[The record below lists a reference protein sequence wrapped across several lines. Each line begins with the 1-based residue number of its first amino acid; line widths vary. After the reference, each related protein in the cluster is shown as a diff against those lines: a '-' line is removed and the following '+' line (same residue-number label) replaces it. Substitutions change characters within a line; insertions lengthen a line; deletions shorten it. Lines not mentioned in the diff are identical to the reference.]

1 MPHITA
7 ERLAAL
13 ADEPATPRETD
24 HLAECPACCGERE
37 AYGRLRAL
45 ASNESTRIA
54 PAISDW
60 SAIAAGLRAEG
71 VLPPE
76 HTDTFPVPTT
86 VRIDRRIARR
96 PWMRAAAAVLLLTG
110 GVVGGR
116 LSAGATPLPIGEPQ
130 AVAASEV
137 VVLPDGDTLPTFRTP
152 AEAATYLATAERRYQ
167 YAAAFLGQ
175 LDTASVPLEDSTLAY
190 QARLAAIDNML
201 GAARQALY
209 EVPHDPVIN
218 RYYLATLGARAATIR
233 QINTAAPPGTRVS
246 GY

>member
-1 MPHITA
+1 MLHITA

-24 HLAECPACCGERE
+24 HLAECPVCCGERE
-37 AYGRLRAL
+37 AYNRLRAL

-60 SAIAAGLRAEG
+60 GAIAAGLRAEG

-96 PWMRAAAAVLLLTG
+96 PWLRAAAAVLLLTG
-110 GVVGGR
+110 GFVGGR
-116 LSAGATPLPIGEPQ
+116 VSSGNAPLPFGAP
-130 AVAASEV
+130 AAAPASMANS
-137 VVLPDGDTLPTFRTP
+137 DGDTLPTFRS
-152 AEAATYLATAERRYQ
+152 ASEAATYLATAERRYQ

-175 LDTASVPLEDSTLAY
+175 LDTSSVPLQDSSLAY
-190 QARLAAIDNML
+190 QARLAAIDNMV

-233 QINTAAPPGTRVS
+233 QINTSAPEGTRVS